1 MNELLESTSLADPTI
16 QECPWPY
23 YRAMHERGFYFDQ
36 KLGMYICA
44 SYPLMREIMRN
55 PKVFSNV
62 NSQNVAQMRKPPAEV
77 RAIQAESERPV
88 NILVSSD
95 PPEHARIRAL
105 LDEPFRPREIAQ
117 LRPEIQE
124 IINNAIDQFIDHGE
138 FDAVEQFAIPIP
150 VTVIADMLGLARDK
164 AADIKVWSDA
174 SVEPLGMMLSDERW
188 IACAQSMAQFQEF
201 ISSELNDRQANPR
214 KDLLTHLVQARDEDG
229 RGLTLA
235 EMLGITQQILVAGN
249 ETTTNGIAAG
259 IQLLIENP
267 LQQQKLRESPDLILT
282 FVNEV
287 LRLESPVQGLFRM
300 VTQETEINGETVP
313 EGARI
318 MLRYAAANRDPDKY
332 SEPDE
337 LDVCRKNAGTHVGFG
352 AGIHHCLGANLA
364 REEMVQAF
372 TLLLQRIDGMR
383 FKRDAS
389 ELQHHPSLILR
400 GLTCLPVEFELA

>member
-1 MNELLESTSLADPTI
+1 M
-16 QECPWPY
+16 
-23 YRAMHERGFYFDQ
+23 
-36 KLGMYICA
+36 
-44 SYPLMREIMRN
+44 
-55 PKVFSNV
+55 
-62 NSQNVAQMRKPPAEV
+62 
-77 RAIQAESERPV
+77 
-88 NILVSSD
+88 
-95 PPEHARIRAL
+95 
-105 LDEPFRPREIAQ
+105 
-117 LRPEIQE
+117 
-124 IINNAIDQFIDHGE
+124 
-138 FDAVEQFAIPIP
+138 
-150 VTVIADMLGLARDK
+150 
-164 AADIKVWSDA
+164 
-174 SVEPLGMMLSDERW
+174 
-188 IACAQSMAQFQEF
+188 
-201 ISSELNDRQANPR
+201 
-214 KDLLTHLVQARDEDG
+214 LTHLVQARDQDG

-267 LQQQKLRESPDLILT
+267 LQQKKLRESPDQILT

-332 SEPDE
+332 SEADE

-383 FKRDAS
+383 FKQDRD